1 MTRMKR
7 SLQLTALFAA
17 SAIIVSGVSALC
29 LGPTV
34 AAAADSTPA
43 RWIGFYEPG
52 APASMGPLKTVEG
65 ELGTH
70 VGVTTIFRSIAQPFT
85 DSEVENAASHGSIP
99 LITLEICDEYGSG
112 DITQSNYTLKR
123 ITAGTAVVTQDVD
136 GKAVRQSIDAVLTKY
151 ADDARDSGH
160 EIWIRPLHEMNGNW
174 YPWGGTVN
182 TNKPTDFLP
191 AWKHIHDIFAREN
204 ATNVKFVWCPNIES
218 LSTNSAGSIALN
230 AAGNQIADYYPGD
243 AYVDYVALDGYNPS
257 STLAGL
263 KWRSFTSLF
272 AAPYDTVASISTKP
286 IFIAETASVSNG
298 GSKPAWIAD
307 MFNVIPTR
315 FPRVVGVSWYN
326 QGTSRQDW
334 PIDSSSV
341 SLQAFRLGVANGS
354 FSPGLKLTP
363 VHSGISIKASAK
375 SVRRRHPFTLSG
387 VLTPGQYHDALRVSV
402 TIPKHRR
409 SHKNLL
415 TNSWAGWSMRYTP
428 TVRGIYYVRVTYAGD
443 ATRQAGAS
451 KTIKIKVVK

>member
-1 MTRMKR
+1 MTRR
-7 SLQLTALFAA
+7 NRALQLTALFAA
-17 SAIIVSGVSALC
+17 FAVLVSGAAMLC
-29 LGPTV
+29 LAPSF
-34 AAAADSTPA
+34 AAAADFTPA

-52 APASMGPLKTVEG
+52 APQSMGPLTTVEG

-85 DSEVENAASHGSIP
+85 DSEVENAADHGSIP

-112 DITQSNYTLKR
+112 DITQSNYTLKK
-123 ITAGTAVVTQDVD
+123 ITSGTAIVTQSID
-136 GKAVRQSIDAVLTKY
+136 GKPVRQSIDAVLTKY

-182 TNKPTDFLP
+182 TNQPADFIP
-191 AWKHIHDIFAREN
+191 AWRHIHDIFAREN

-218 LSTNSAGSIALN
+218 LSTNSAGSTLLN
-230 AAGNQIADYYPGD
+230 AAGNRIADYYPGD

-257 STLAGL
+257 STIDGL

-272 AAPYDTVASISTKP
+272 GAPYDTVASISSKP

-298 GSKPAWIAD
+298 GDKAAWIVD
-307 MFNVIPTR
+307 MFSVIPMR
-315 FPRVVGVSWYN
+315 FPRVVGVSWFN

-341 SLQAFRLGVANGS
+341 SLQAFRLGVANGT
-354 FSPGLKLTP
+354 FAPGLKLNA
-363 VHSGISIKASAK
+363 VHSGVSIKASAK
-375 SVRRRHPFTLSG
+375 SVRRRHAFTLSG
-387 VLTPGQYHDALRVSV
+387 VLTPGQYHDTLRVNV
-402 TIPKHRR
+402 TIPKHRG
-409 SHKNLL
+409 SHRYVL

-428 TVRGIYYVRVTYAGD
+428 TVRGCYYVRVTYAGD
-443 ATRQAGAS
+443 ATRQAGVS
-451 KTIKIKVVK
+451 KTIKIVVK